1 MLMKKLFPIICIILI
16 IVWWVGVFW
25 FYPTDTEE
33 PECDRF
39 CEMEELSYQLK
50 DIDNRLDGIEKA
62 LVSLSEEKTALLE
75 DREHIITEAQ
85 NIYNNLFD
93 SKQEELAR
101 EPGQITE
108 DGSHQVMPP
117 VSETGDSHQKFK
129 DLMSAYGL
137 DPSMIREVENHYGI
151 KEGVIGCIAVAETSG
166 WKFWAGKNNVGNVG
180 NTDSNPRGQS
190 YSNIGASLDAI
201 GRTLNNKY
209 LGKKQTLW
217 CLSNRHHCTE
227 PEDNGSRYATSS
239 PETRWAREPNM
250 VACLSQIYWTVDPST
265 FVIRR

>member
-1 MLMKKLFPIICIILI
+1 MKKIFPIICIILI

-33 PECDRF
+33 SECNMF
-39 CEMEELSYQLK
+39 CEIEELSYQLK
-50 DIDNRLDGIEKA
+50 DIDNKLDGIEKA

-108 DGSHQVMPP
+108 DGSHQVMPQ

-151 KEGVIGCIAVAETSG
+151 KEWVIGCITVAETSG
-166 WKFWAGKNNVGNVG
+166 WKKGAGKNNIGNVG
-180 NTDSNPRGQS
+180 NTDSNPRGNS
-190 YSNIGASLDAI
+190 YSNIWASLDAI
-201 GRTLNNKY
+201 WRTLTNKN
-209 LGKKQTLW
+209 LWKKQTLG
-217 CLSNRHHCTE
+217 CLSNRHHCE
-227 PEDNGSRYATSS
+227 EVGDNGMRYATSS
-239 PETRWAREPNM
+239 PETSGAREPNM
-250 VACLSQIYWTVDPST
+250 VACLSQIYGTINPST
-265 FVIRR
+265 FNIRR